1 MIDLYLCRHGEASF
15 DAPNDRS
22 RVLTD
27 RGIADTERAVQ
38 SVVDKLEAVQVLW
51 CSDFLRAKQTAE
63 LVSNKL
69 KIQAQEQVFLRPSSD
84 PQGVIRKLAEFSEG
98 SSVMLVAH
106 MPLLGD
112 LHSLLVEGNTYAP
125 YSFKTSEIVHLQG
138 DLLAAGLCSVIP
150 L

>member
-15 DAPNDRS
+15 DAPSDRS
-22 RVLTD
+22 RMLTE
-27 RGIADTERAVQ
+27 RGIADTESAVL
-38 SVVDKLEAVQVLW
+38 SVVDTLKAVQVLW
-51 CSDFLRAKQTAE
+51 SSDFLRAKQTAE
-63 LVSNKL
+63 IVSNKL
-69 KIQAQEQVFLRPSSD
+69 TINAEEQVFLRPSSD
-84 PQGVIRKLAEFSEG
+84 PQAVIRKLAEFCDG

>member
-15 DAPNDRS
+15 DAPSDRM
-22 RVLTD
+22 RALTE
-27 RGIADTERAVQ
+27 RGIAEAESAVQ
-38 SVVDKLEAVQVLW
+38 SAADKLQSVKTLW
-51 CSDFLRAKQTAE
+51 SSDFLRAKQTAE
-63 LVSNKL
+63 IVSNKL
-69 KIQAQEQVFLRPSSD
+69 MIQAQEQVFLRPSSD
-84 PQGVIRKLAEFSEG
+84 PLATIRKLAEVSDG

-138 DLLAAGLCSVIP
+138 ELLAAGLCSERS

>member
-15 DAPNDRS
+15 DAPSDRM
-22 RVLTD
+22 RALTE
-27 RGIADTERAVQ
+27 RGIADTESAVQ
-38 SVVDKLEAVQVLW
+38 SSEDMLQSVNSLW
-51 CSDFLRAKQTAE
+51 SSDFLRAKQTAE
-63 LVSNKL
+63 IVSNKL
-69 KIQAQEQVFLRPSSD
+69 TIKAQEQVFLRPSSD
-84 PQGVIRKLAEFSEG
+84 PQAVIRKLAEFSDG